1 MDKLG
6 RRFNMVHLLR
16 STSFPIRPIVAI
28 TANMIKLTRQ
38 PGIGPA
44 AVRHL
49 RNVCWPTIIHGG
61 IMRKKILILGLMVV
75 STVLTLPM
83 EGFARAGNKPAS
95 VGSSGDTQISVTI
108 GQPRR
113 RRRIRR
119 NGRWVWVSYRSPYY
133 RRNRYRLVRRYYWDD
148 GFRRTRM
155 VRVYY

>member
-38 PGIGPA
+38 PGIGPG
-44 AVRHL
+44 RYD
-49 RNVCWPTIIHGG
+49 VCVMFVGRRLFEGG